1 LKRSQSALALKKYVE
16 ESQKLAL
23 ECTNLLNQCTRWEK
37 ECLLY
42 DRDREALMEF
52 ANEADERAK
61 EAEVSETQ
69 LIEEFHLMREKIT
82 MLEQSRLQECSDN
95 PIHYSKCSS
104 LKADDQIP
112 RPHVLAAM
120 PVSE

>member
-1 LKRSQSALALKKYVE
+1 CS
-16 ESQKLAL
+16 
-23 ECTNLLNQCTRWEK
+23 RWEK
-37 ECLLY
+37 ECFLY

-61 EAEVSETQ
+61 EAEVSETR
-69 LIEEFHLMREKIT
+69 LTEELHLMRENIT
-82 MLEQSRLQECSDN
+82 MLEQSRLQGCSDN
-95 PIHYSKCSS
+95 HIHCSKCSS

-112 RPHVLAAM
+112 CPHVLAAM